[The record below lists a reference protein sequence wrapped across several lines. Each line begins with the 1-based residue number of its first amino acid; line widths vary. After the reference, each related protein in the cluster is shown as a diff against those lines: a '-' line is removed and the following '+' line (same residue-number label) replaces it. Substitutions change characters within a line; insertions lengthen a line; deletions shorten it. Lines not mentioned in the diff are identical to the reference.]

1 MEMLSSICHKRQSEK
16 LQIYDC
22 NPYIRCAD
30 SSRYNRDRESKHA
43 TNLFTVHA
51 RKSILGNASV

>member
-1 MEMLSSICHKRQSEK
+1 MEMLSSICHTKKAENR
-16 LQIYDC
+16 QIYDC

-43 TNLFTVHA
+43 TNLFTVDA
-51 RKSILGNASV
+51 RKIILGNASV